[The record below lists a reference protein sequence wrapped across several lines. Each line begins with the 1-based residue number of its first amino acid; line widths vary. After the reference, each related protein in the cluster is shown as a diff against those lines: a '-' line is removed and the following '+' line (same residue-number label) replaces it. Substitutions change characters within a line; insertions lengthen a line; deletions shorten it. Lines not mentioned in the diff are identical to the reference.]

1 MFALL
6 FLALCSIV
14 LLLIAGSVA
23 KKDGEFG
30 FCLGFIGIVS
40 MIGVLLVARA
50 IHTGTALAESA
61 VAEGVVYKVIA
72 AGENHAMLRPYY
84 GDGETKLYKLKTVL
98 PSPAPACVVRI
109 KKGSD
114 TNLQAVS
121 CPAPIKPATK

>member
-30 FCLGFIGIVS
+30 FCLGFLGIVS
-40 MIGVLLVARA
+40 MIGVLLIADD

-61 VAEGVVYKVIA
+61 VAEGVVYKVVV
-72 AGENHAMLRPYY
+72 AGEDYAVLRPYY
-84 GDGETKLYKLKTVL
+84 GNEEAKLYKLML
-98 PSPAPACVVRI
+98 LSPAPACVVRI